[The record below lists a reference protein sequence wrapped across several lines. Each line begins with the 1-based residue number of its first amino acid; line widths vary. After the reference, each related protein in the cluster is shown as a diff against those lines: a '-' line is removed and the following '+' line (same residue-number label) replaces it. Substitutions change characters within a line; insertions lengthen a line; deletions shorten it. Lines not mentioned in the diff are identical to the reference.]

1 MPSAGRRAVVA
12 SKRVVKTAT
21 LTEANV
27 HVGEVAAR
35 SGSGEREWEFFCECG
50 RPDCNALVTLTI
62 EAYTDIRDAET
73 AVLTPGHTLNPVVR
87 AKRLREGAQ
96 AARLEVEFQ
105 TRRLSQKP
113 S

>member
-1 MPSAGRRAVVA
+1 MA
-12 SKRVVKTAT
+12 SKRVLKTAT

-27 HVGEVAAR
+27 HVLETATR
-35 SGSGEREWEFFCECG
+35 STSGERESEFFCECG
-50 RPDCNALVTLTI
+50 RPDCNALVALTI
-62 EAYTDIRDAET
+62 EAYTDIRGAET